1 MTELLFC
8 LSVYF
13 AVHPFFV
20 YPRSLIWIK
29 RFSSERDRQI
39 NNASSTSGFDTTHHS
54 STKLPRVALVISTY
68 NEASV
73 IGAKLQNSQA
83 LDYPSES
90 LRFFVL
96 SDACTDETVSIAQE
110 FPKATVFRSTIRK
123 GKSAVLEEF
132 VPEIDADILVF
143 SDANSLY
150 DPQAIRFLVAQLA
163 DPMIGYVV
171 GQQRYEDIEDSPA
184 AEAENVYWNRESWV
198 KSLESEL
205 GAVVGGDGAITA
217 IRRSD
222 YVPSHATDE
231 SDFYVPLKLAIRGLS
246 GVYEPRAFCQENASE
261 HFAGQFFRKIRIV
274 NRSLSSTFRCLPALN
289 PLRVG
294 LFAYMLW
301 SHKVLR
307 WLLPVNLLLA
317 AFCLGRL
324 AAKGS
329 LLFQLLAIPPFV
341 VLLSAVLYLL
351 PGFRRFRPIYLSFYF
366 CSMNLAVLIG
376 LISFILGYRVTTWK
390 PDRD

>member
-1 MTELLFC
+1 MWFLFWITVC
-8 LSVYF
+8 L
-13 AVHPFFV
+13 AVQPFLT
-20 YPRSLIWIK
+20 YPYSLVCICRLK
-29 RFSSERDRQI
+29 GRVGARPDRFGALKGVETSSD
-39 NNASSTSGFDTTHHS
+39 SGDSF
-54 STKLPRVALVISTY
+54 PRVALVISTY

-73 IGAKLQNSQA
+73 FRSKLTNANS
-83 LDYPSES
+83 LDYPRDKLEIY
-90 LRFFVL
+90 VL
-96 SDACTDETVSIAQE
+96 SDACTDDTESIARE
-110 FPKATVFRSTIRK
+110 FSNTTVFRSDVRK
-123 GKSAVLEEF
+123 GKSAVLDQF
-132 VPEIDADILVF
+132 LPKIDTDILVF

-150 DPQAIRFLVAQLA
+150 DPQAIRFLVAPLA

-184 AEAENVYWNRESWV
+184 AEAENVYWNRESWI

-274 NRSLSSTFRCLPALN
+274 NRSLCSTSRCLPALN

>member
-1 MTELLFC
+1 MELLFC
-8 LSVYF
+8 LSVFF
-13 AVHPFFV
+13 AVHPFLV

-29 RFSSERDRQI
+29 RFTSGRDRQI
-39 NNASSTSGFDTTHHS
+39 RNFSSKSGFDTTHNS

-68 NEASV
+68 NEACV

-83 LDYPSES
+83 LDYPFDSV
-90 LRFFVL
+90 RFFVL

-150 DPQAIRFLVAQLA
+150 DPWAIRFLVAPLA
-163 DPMIGYVV
+163 DPTVGYVV
-171 GQQRYEDIEDSPA
+171 GQQRYVDVKDIPA
-184 AEAENVYWNRESWV
+184 AQAEDAYWNRESSI

-205 GAVVGGDGAITA
+205 GAVVGGDGAIYA

-222 YVPSHATDE
+222 YVSVRPSDL
-231 SDFYVPLKLAIRGLS
+231 SDFYIPLQLAIRGLK
-246 GVYEPRAFCQENASE
+246 GIYEPRAFCEENASAQ
-261 HFAGQFFRKIRIV
+261 FSGQFLRKIRIV
-274 NRSLSSTFRCLPALN
+274 NRSLCSTLRSLPALN
-289 PLRVG
+289 PWRVG

-317 AFCLGRL
+317 AFSLGTL

-329 LLFQLLAIPPFV
+329 ILFQLLAIPPSV

-351 PGFRRFRPIYLSFYF
+351 PAFRRFRPIYLSFYF